1 MTDAQPTPSVREI
14 ADLTARLRRLSAAGR
29 AADPAERAAFM
40 ADKDDLL
47 DRIASAEPGTR
58 GRAHGVPA
66 DEQER
71 RAQLAAWH
79 ADDQAAGEA
88 LAAGNTPDEHGGAW

>member
-1 MTDAQPTPSVREI
+1 MTDAQPAPSVREI

-29 AADPAERAAFM
+29 AADPAERAAFL

-47 DRIASAEPGTR
+47 DRIASTERGT
-58 GRAHGVPA
+58 HGVPV

-79 ADDQAAGEA
+79 ADDQAAGDA
-88 LAAGNTPDEHGGAW
+88 PAFDDHGGAW